1 MIIFTI
7 ISNSSKTTWHL
18 KRQKRDLKFHI
29 FQLHTFIPPK
39 RLPDQHVIV
48 ISIFCKWTVRICPIY
63 STREISDP
71 QNYSSFVSISSDAL
85 LIPQFRWSQL
95 RFWGWGKQK
104 LFHFHIKE
112 RTGFIQNCI
121 LLSPG
126 DFSLLLLSPLAFDTS
141 YWVHPCHSL
150 TLLYVKQDNF
160 KPGRMS
166 VSRAKS
172 HSFRTLN

>member
-18 KRQKRDLKFHI
+18 KRQRRDLKFHI
-29 FQLHTFIPPK
+29 FRLHTFIPPK
-39 RLPDQHVIV
+39 RLPDHHVIV
-48 ISIFCKWTVRICPIY
+48 ISIFCRWTVRICPIY

-95 RFWGWGKQK
+95 R
-104 LFHFHIKE
+104 
-112 RTGFIQNCI
+112 
-121 LLSPG
+121 LLRVRKTEANSFSYQRKG

-160 KPGRMS
+160 KPGRVS
-166 VSRAKS
+166 VSRVKS

>member
-7 ISNSSKTTWHL
+7 ISNSSKITWHL

-29 FQLHTFIPPK
+29 FRLHTFIPPK

-48 ISIFCKWTVRICPIY
+48 ISIFCRWTVRICPIY

-95 RFWGWGKQK
+95 RLLRVRKTEANSFSYQRKDRLHPKLHFVESGW
-104 LFHFHIKE
+104 F
-112 RTGFIQNCI
+112 
-121 LLSPG
+121 
-126 DFSLLLLSPLAFDTS
+126 FSLAYEPFGFWYLVLSTPLS
-141 YWVHPCHSL
+141 LSHPSL
-150 TLLYVKQDNF
+150 C
-160 KPGRMS
+160 
-166 VSRAKS
+166 
-172 HSFRTLN
+172 